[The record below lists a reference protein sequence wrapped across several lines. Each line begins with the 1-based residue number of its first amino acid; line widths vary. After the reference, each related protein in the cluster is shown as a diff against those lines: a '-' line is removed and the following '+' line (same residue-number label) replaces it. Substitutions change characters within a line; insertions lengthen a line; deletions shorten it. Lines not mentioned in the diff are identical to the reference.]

1 VINLSNTGGLLP
13 TGFRRQSA
21 MLFNSYIFW
30 IFFAIVFVLYRRL
43 GHRGQNYMLLA
54 ASYIFYGYW
63 DWRFLFLMLFS
74 TVVDYTAAL
83 LIAGTGSRL
92 KRKSVL
98 VTSIV
103 VQLSLLGLFKYY
115 GFFSQQ
121 LASLFGFVGI
131 PVYVPVLKFLLPV
144 GISFYTFQTMSYML
158 DVYRDEYPAEKS
170 FVNFALF
177 VSFFPHL
184 VAGPLVR
191 ATKLLPQIA
200 TPRVRRPNDFRE
212 GLYYIAIGL
221 FKKVFVGDN
230 LAAVANS
237 IFHANPHSLTGLEC
251 IAGIYAFAF
260 QIYCDFSGYSSIA
273 QGLAKWLNIDLT
285 TNFNLPY
292 FATSPTEFW
301 RRWHISLSTW
311 FRDYLYIP
319 LLKRGPQPA
328 TRARLFAS
336 LIVVMLLSGLWHG
349 AAWTFVLWGLYH
361 GVLLIGYRLIS
372 RKNSGVPEPQS
383 TLSLASFLVRVVVM
397 FQLVCLGWLLFR
409 AESISQVGIM
419 LSRIVLDFH
428 WTPFVSSAFAMILF
442 FAGPLVIYEFW
453 VERRQDL
460 LSLIRIDWRVRAAIY
475 SYCALMLLFFPPP
488 VSNVFIYFQF

>member
-1 VINLSNTGGLLP
+1 
-13 TGFRRQSA
+13 

-30 IFFAIVFVLYRRL
+30 VFFALVFILYRRL
-43 GHRGQNYMLLA
+43 RHRAQNYMLLI
-54 ASYIFYGYW
+54 ASYVFYGYW

-74 TVVDYTAAL
+74 TAIDYCAAI
-83 LIAGTGSRL
+83 LIAQSQSRPR
-92 KRKSVL
+92 RKGIL
-98 VTSIV
+98 ITSICI
-103 VQLSLLGLFKYY
+103 QLSLLGLFKYY

-121 LASLFGFVGI
+121 LASVFSLVGI
-131 PVYVPVLKFLLPV
+131 PVYLPALKFLLPV
-144 GISFYTFQTMSYML
+144 GISFYTFQTMSYMI
-158 DVYRDEYPAEKS
+158 DVYRGDYPCEKN

-200 TPRVRRPNDFRE
+200 TPRARRPDDFRE

-230 LAAVANS
+230 LAAIANS
-237 IFHANPHSLTGLEC
+237 IFQTNPANLTGLEC

-292 FATSPTEFW
+292 FATSPTDFW

-319 LLKRGPQPA
+319 LLRRGA
-328 TRARLFAS
+328 ERASKARLFSAL
-336 LIVVMLLSGLWHG
+336 LIVMLLSGLWHG
-349 AAWTFVLWGLYH
+349 AAWTFVLWGAYH
-361 GVLLIGYRLIS
+361 GLLLVGYRLIS
-372 RKNSGVPEPQS
+372 KKKSGPVNEKAAPP
-383 TLSLASFLVRVVVM
+383 LAGYLVRVVIM
-397 FQLVCLGWLLFR
+397 FQLVCFGWLLFR
-409 AESISQVGIM
+409 AESMNQVWAIM
-419 LSRIVLDFH
+419 GRIVVDFH
-428 WTPFVSSAFAMILF
+428 WTPFASSAFTMILF
-442 FAGPLVIYEFW
+442 FAGPLMLYEFW
-453 VERRQDL
+453 LERRQDL
-460 LSLIRIDWRVRAAIY
+460 LRLIQVDWRARAAAY
-475 SYCALMLLFFPPP
+475 GYCALMLWFFPPP
-488 VSNVFIYFQF
+488 VSSVFIYFQF

>member
-1 VINLSNTGGLLP
+1 
-13 TGFRRQSA
+13 

-30 IFFAIVFVLYRRL
+30 VFFALVFILYRRL
-43 GHRGQNYMLLA
+43 RHRAQNYMLLV
-54 ASYIFYGYW
+54 ASYVFYGYW

-74 TVVDYTAAL
+74 TVIDYTAAI
-83 LIAGTGSRL
+83 LIARNNSRPR
-92 KRKSVL
+92 RKVVL

-103 VQLSLLGLFKYY
+103 IQLTLLGLFKYY

-131 PVYVPVLKFLLPV
+131 PIYQPALKFLLPV
-144 GISFYTFQTMSYML
+144 GISFYTFQTMSYMI
-158 DVYRDEYPAEKS
+158 DVYRGEYPCEKN

-200 TPRVRRPNDFRE
+200 TARTRRPDDFRE

-221 FKKVFVGDN
+221 FKKVLVGDN

-237 IFHANPHSLTGLEC
+237 VFQTNPSTLTGLEC
-251 IAGIYAFAF
+251 IVGIYAFAF

-292 FATSPTEFW
+292 FATSPTDFW

-319 LLKRGPQPA
+319 LLRRGAQPA
-328 TRARLFAS
+328 SKAKLFSAL
-336 LIVVMLLSGLWHG
+336 LIVMLLSGLWHG
-349 AAWTFVLWGLYH
+349 AAWTFVLWGAYH
-361 GVLLIGYRLIS
+361 GLLLVGYRLIS
-372 RKNSGVPEPQS
+372 RKKPDASNDYASVPL
-383 TLSLASFLVRVVVM
+383 TGHLIRVVIM
-397 FQLVCLGWLLFR
+397 FHLVCFGWLLFR
-409 AESISQVGIM
+409 AESISQVWAIM
-419 LSRIVLDFH
+419 GRIAFDFH
-428 WTPFVSSAFAMILF
+428 WTPFVSAALTMILV

-453 VERRQDL
+453 LDRRQDL
-460 LSLIRIDWRVRAAIY
+460 LSLTRIDWRVRAVVY
-475 SYCALMLLFFPPP
+475 SYCSLLLLFFPPP

>member
-1 VINLSNTGGLLP
+1 
-13 TGFRRQSA
+13 

-30 IFFAIVFVLYRRL
+30 VFFALVFILYRRL
-43 GHRGQNYMLLA
+43 RHRGQNYMLLI

-74 TVVDYTAAL
+74 TVVDYCAAI
-83 LIAGTGSRL
+83 LIASSPSRPR
-92 KRKSVL
+92 RKTVL
-98 VTSIV
+98 TSSIV
-103 VQLSLLGLFKYY
+103 IQLSLLGLFKYY

-121 LASLFGFVGI
+121 LASVFSLVGI
-131 PVYVPVLKFLLPV
+131 PVYLPALKFLLPV
-144 GISFYTFQTMSYML
+144 GISFYTFQTMSYMI
-158 DVYRDEYPAEKS
+158 DVYRGEYPCEKN

-200 TPRVRRPNDFRE
+200 TPRTRRPDDFRE

-230 LAAVANS
+230 LAAIANS
-237 IFHANPHSLTGLEC
+237 VFQTNPANLTGLEC

-292 FATSPTEFW
+292 FASSPTDFW

-319 LLKRGPQPA
+319 LLRRGAEPA
-328 TRARLFAS
+328 SRARLFSA
-336 LIVVMLLSGLWHG
+336 LVIVMLLSGLWHG
-349 AAWTFVLWGLYH
+349 AAWTFVLWGAYH
-361 GVLLIGYRLIS
+361 GMLLVGYRLIS
-372 RKNSGVPEPQS
+372 KKKSGPVNEKA
-383 TLSLASFLVRVVVM
+383 SLPLPVYLIRIVIM
-397 FQLVCLGWLLFR
+397 FQLVCFGWLLFR
-409 AESISQVGIM
+409 AESIGQVWAMMG
-419 LSRIVLDFH
+419 RIVHDFH
-428 WTPFVSSAFAMILF
+428 WTSFASSAFTMILF
-442 FAGPLVIYEFW
+442 FAGPLMIYEFW
-453 VERRQDL
+453 LERRQDL
-460 LSLIRIDWRVRAAIY
+460 LSLVRIDWRARAVVY
-475 SYCALMLLFFPPP
+475 SYCSLMLLFFPPP

>member
-1 VINLSNTGGLLP
+1 
-13 TGFRRQSA
+13 

-30 IFFAIVFVLYRRL
+30 VFFALVFILYRRL
-43 GHRGQNYMLLA
+43 RHRAQNYMLLI

-74 TVVDYTAAL
+74 TVVDYCAAI
-83 LIAGTGSRL
+83 LIASSPSRPR
-92 KRKSVL
+92 RKTVL
-98 VTSIV
+98 TSSIV
-103 VQLSLLGLFKYY
+103 IQLSLLGLFKYY

-121 LASLFGFVGI
+121 LASVFSLVGI
-131 PVYVPVLKFLLPV
+131 PVYLPALKFLLPV
-144 GISFYTFQTMSYML
+144 GISFYTFQTMSYMI
-158 DVYRDEYPAEKS
+158 DVYRGEYPCEKN

-200 TPRVRRPNDFRE
+200 TPRTRRPDDFRE

-230 LAAVANS
+230 LAAIANS
-237 IFHANPHSLTGLEC
+237 IFQTNPANLTGLEC

-292 FATSPTEFW
+292 FASSPTDFW

-319 LLKRGPQPA
+319 LLRRGAEPA
-328 TRARLFAS
+328 SRARLFSA
-336 LIVVMLLSGLWHG
+336 LVIVMLLSGLWHG
-349 AAWTFVLWGLYH
+349 AAWTFVLWGAYH
-361 GVLLIGYRLIS
+361 GMLLVGYRLIS
-372 RKNSGVPEPQS
+372 KKKSGPVNEKA
-383 TLSLASFLVRVVVM
+383 SLPLPVYLIRIVIM
-397 FQLVCLGWLLFR
+397 FQLVCFGWLLFR
-409 AESISQVGIM
+409 ADSIGQVWAMMG
-419 LSRIVLDFH
+419 RIVHDFH
-428 WTPFVSSAFAMILF
+428 WTSFASSAFTMILF
-442 FAGPLVIYEFW
+442 FAGPLMIYEFW
-453 VERRQDL
+453 LERRQDL
-460 LSLIRIDWRVRAAIY
+460 LSLVRIDWRARAVVY
-475 SYCALMLLFFPPP
+475 SYCSLMLLFFPPP

>member
-1 VINLSNTGGLLP
+1 
-13 TGFRRQSA
+13 

-30 IFFAIVFVLYRRL
+30 IFFAVVFVLYRRL
-43 GHRGQNYMLLA
+43 GHRGQNYMLLG

-74 TVVDYTAAL
+74 TAVDYAAAL
-83 LIAGTGSRL
+83 LIARSNSTIR
-92 KRKSVL
+92 RKSVL
-98 VTSIV
+98 ATSIV
-103 VQLSLLGLFKYY
+103 IQLTLLGLFKYY

-121 LASLFGFVGI
+121 LASLFSFAGV

-144 GISFYTFQTMSYML
+144 GISFYTFQTMSYMI
-158 DVYRDEYPAEKS
+158 DVYRNEYPAEKS
-170 FVNFALF
+170 FINFALF

-191 ATKLLPQIA
+191 ATKLLPQIGM
-200 TPRVRRPNDFRE
+200 PRLRRADDFRE
-212 GLYYIAIGL
+212 GLYYITIGL

-230 LAAVANS
+230 LATVANL
-237 IFHANPHSLTGLEC
+237 IFQTNPNNLSGLEC
-251 IAGIYAFAF
+251 LVGIYAFAF

-292 FATSPTEFW
+292 FATSPSEFW

-319 LLKRGPQPA
+319 LLKRGSQPA
-328 TRARLFAS
+328 PRRRLFAS
-336 LIVVMLLSGLWHG
+336 VMVVMLLSGLWHG
-349 AAWTFVLWGLYH
+349 ANWTFVLWGLYH
-361 GVLLIGYRLIS
+361 GLLLVLYRLFS
-372 RKNSGVPEPQS
+372 RKAHTEQQS
-383 TLSLASFLVRVVVM
+383 MRLGSFLVRAIVM

-409 AESISQVGIM
+409 AESIAQVGTM
-419 LSRIVLDFH
+419 LTRMISDLR
-428 WTPFVSSAFAMILF
+428 WTPLVSSGFGMIAF

-453 VERRQDL
+453 LERRCDL
-460 LSLIRIDWRVRAAIY
+460 LSLVRTDWRVRALAY

>member
-1 VINLSNTGGLLP
+1 
-13 TGFRRQSA
+13 

-30 IFFAIVFVLYRRL
+30 VFFAAVFVLYRRL

-54 ASYIFYGYW
+54 ASYVFYSYW

-74 TVVDYTAAL
+74 TVIDYFAAL
-83 LIAGTGSRL
+83 LIARSQSRSR
-92 KRKSVL
+92 RKAVL

-103 VQLSLLGLFKYY
+103 TQLTLLGLFKYY
-115 GFFSQQ
+115 GFFSEQ
-121 LASLFGFVGI
+121 LASLFGVVGI
-131 PVYVPVLKFLLPV
+131 PVYLPALKFLLPV
-144 GISFYTFQTMSYML
+144 GISFYTFQTMSYMI
-158 DVYRDEYPAEKS
+158 DVYRGDYRAERN

-200 TPRVRRPNDFRE
+200 TPRVRRPDDFRE

-237 IFHANPHSLTGLEC
+237 IFQTSPGKLSGVEC
-251 IAGIYAFAF
+251 LVGIYAFAF

-292 FATSPTEFW
+292 FATSPTDFW

-311 FRDYLYIP
+311 FRDYLYKP
-319 LLKRGPQPA
+319 LLKRGAQPA
-328 TRARLFAS
+328 GRARLFAS
-336 LIVVMLLSGLWHG
+336 LMVVMLLSGLWHG

-361 GVLLIGYRLIS
+361 GLLLVGYRLIS
-372 RKNSGVPEPQS
+372 KKESARAEVPANLP
-383 TLSLASFLVRVVVM
+383 LVAYLVRIVVM
-397 FQLVCLGWLLFR
+397 FHLVCLGWLLFR

-419 LSRIVLDFH
+419 LSRLVLDFH
-428 WTPFVSSAFAMILF
+428 WTPFASSGFAMILF
-442 FAGPLVIYEFW
+442 FAGPLVVYEFW
-453 VERRQDL
+453 LERRQDL
-460 LSLIRIDWRVRAAIY
+460 LSLSRIDWRARALVY
-475 SYCALMLLFFPPP
+475 SYCSLMLLFFPPP

>member
-1 VINLSNTGGLLP
+1 
-13 TGFRRQSA
+13 

-30 IFFAIVFVLYRRL
+30 VFFALVFILYRRL
-43 GHRGQNYMLLA
+43 RHRGQNYMLLI

-74 TVVDYTAAL
+74 TVVDYCAAI
-83 LIAGTGSRL
+83 LIASSPSRPR
-92 KRKSVL
+92 RKTVL
-98 VTSIV
+98 TSSIV
-103 VQLSLLGLFKYY
+103 IQLSLLGLFKYY

-121 LASLFGFVGI
+121 LASVFSLVGI
-131 PVYVPVLKFLLPV
+131 PVYLPALKFLLPV

-158 DVYRDEYPAEKS
+158 DVYRGEYPCEKN

-200 TPRVRRPNDFRE
+200 TQRTRRPDDFRE

-230 LAAVANS
+230 LAALANS
-237 IFHANPHSLTGLEC
+237 IFQTNPANLTGLEC

-292 FATSPTEFW
+292 FASSPTDFW

-319 LLKRGPQPA
+319 LLRRGAEPA
-328 TRARLFAS
+328 SRARLFSA
-336 LIVVMLLSGLWHG
+336 LVIVMLLSGLWHG
-349 AAWTFVLWGLYH
+349 AAWTFVLWGAYH
-361 GVLLIGYRLIS
+361 GMLLVGYRLIS
-372 RKNSGVPEPQS
+372 KKKSGPVNEKA
-383 TLSLASFLVRVVVM
+383 SLPLPVYLIRIVIM
-397 FQLVCLGWLLFR
+397 FQLVCFGWLLFR
-409 AESISQVGIM
+409 AESIGQVWAMMG
-419 LSRIVLDFH
+419 RIVHDFH
-428 WTPFVSSAFAMILF
+428 WTSFASSAFTMILF
-442 FAGPLVIYEFW
+442 FAGPLMIYEFW
-453 VERRQDL
+453 LERRQDL
-460 LSLIRIDWRVRAAIY
+460 LSLVRIDWRARAVVY
-475 SYCALMLLFFPPP
+475 SYCSLMLLFFPPP

>member
-1 VINLSNTGGLLP
+1 
-13 TGFRRQSA
+13 

-30 IFFAIVFVLYRRL
+30 VFFALVFILYRRL
-43 GHRGQNYMLLA
+43 RHRGQNYMLLI

-74 TVVDYTAAL
+74 TVVDYCAAI
-83 LIAGTGSRL
+83 LIASSPSRPR
-92 KRKSVL
+92 RKTVL
-98 VTSIV
+98 TSSIV
-103 VQLSLLGLFKYY
+103 IQLSLLGLFKYY

-121 LASLFGFVGI
+121 LASVFSLVGI
-131 PVYVPVLKFLLPV
+131 PVYLPALKFLLPV

-158 DVYRDEYPAEKS
+158 DVYRGEYPCEKN

-200 TPRVRRPNDFRE
+200 TQRTRRPDDFRE

-230 LAAVANS
+230 LAAIANS
-237 IFHANPHSLTGLEC
+237 VFQTNPANLTGLEC

-292 FATSPTEFW
+292 FASSPTDFW

-319 LLKRGPQPA
+319 LLRRGAEPA
-328 TRARLFAS
+328 SRARLFSA
-336 LIVVMLLSGLWHG
+336 LVIVMLLSGLWHG
-349 AAWTFVLWGLYH
+349 AAWTFVLWGAYH
-361 GVLLIGYRLIS
+361 GMLLVGYRLIS
-372 RKNSGVPEPQS
+372 KKKSGPVNEKA
-383 TLSLASFLVRVVVM
+383 SLPLPVYLIRIVIM
-397 FQLVCLGWLLFR
+397 FQLVCFGWLLFR
-409 AESISQVGIM
+409 AESIGQVWAMMG
-419 LSRIVLDFH
+419 RIVHDFH
-428 WTPFVSSAFAMILF
+428 WTSFASSAFTMILF
-442 FAGPLVIYEFW
+442 FAGPLMIYEFW
-453 VERRQDL
+453 LERRQDL
-460 LSLIRIDWRVRAAIY
+460 LSLVRIDWRARAVVY
-475 SYCALMLLFFPPP
+475 SYCSLMLLFFPPP

>member
-1 VINLSNTGGLLP
+1 
-13 TGFRRQSA
+13 

-30 IFFAIVFVLYRRL
+30 VFFALVFILYRRL
-43 GHRGQNYMLLA
+43 RHHAQNYMLLI

-74 TVVDYTAAL
+74 TVVDYCAAI
-83 LIAGTGSRL
+83 LIASSQSRPR
-92 KRKSVL
+92 RKTVL
-98 VTSIV
+98 TSSIV
-103 VQLSLLGLFKYY
+103 IQLSLLGLFKYY

-121 LASLFGFVGI
+121 LASVFSLVGI
-131 PVYVPVLKFLLPV
+131 PVYLPALKFLLPV
-144 GISFYTFQTMSYML
+144 GISFYTFQTMSYMI
-158 DVYRDEYPAEKS
+158 DVYRGEYPCEKN

-200 TPRVRRPNDFRE
+200 TPRTRRPDDFRE

-230 LAAVANS
+230 LAAIANS
-237 IFHANPHSLTGLEC
+237 VFQTNPANLTGLEC

-292 FATSPTEFW
+292 FASSPTDFW

-319 LLKRGPQPA
+319 LLRRGAEP
-328 TRARLFAS
+328 TSRARLYSA
-336 LIVVMLLSGLWHG
+336 LVIVMLLSGLWHG
-349 AAWTFVLWGLYH
+349 AAWTFVLWGAYH
-361 GVLLIGYRLIS
+361 GMLLVGYRLIS
-372 RKNSGVPEPQS
+372 KKKSGPVKEKA
-383 TLSLASFLVRVVVM
+383 SLPLPVYLIRIVIM
-397 FQLVCLGWLLFR
+397 FQLVCFGWLLFR
-409 AESISQVGIM
+409 AESIGQVWAIM
-419 LSRIVLDFH
+419 GRIAHDFH
-428 WTPFVSSAFAMILF
+428 WTSFASSAFTMILF
-442 FAGPLVIYEFW
+442 FAGPLMIYEFW
-453 VERRQDL
+453 LERRQDL
-460 LSLIRIDWRVRAAIY
+460 LSLVRIDWRARAVVY
-475 SYCALMLLFFPPP
+475 SYCSLMLLFFPPP

>member
-1 VINLSNTGGLLP
+1 
-13 TGFRRQSA
+13 

-30 IFFAIVFVLYRRL
+30 VFFSVVFVLYRRL
-43 GHRGQNYMLLA
+43 GHRGQNYMLLV
-54 ASYIFYGYW
+54 ASYVFYAYW

-74 TVVDYTAAL
+74 TVIDYAAAI
-83 LIAGTGSRL
+83 LIAQSLSRQR
-92 KRKSVL
+92 RKTFL

-103 VQLSLLGLFKYY
+103 IQLSLLGLFKYF
-115 GFFSQQ
+115 GFFSEQ

-131 PVYVPVLKFLLPV
+131 PVYLPALKFLLPV
-144 GISFYTFQTMSYML
+144 GISFYTFQTMSYMI
-158 DVYRDEYPAEKS
+158 DVYRDEYKAEKN

-200 TPRVRRPNDFRE
+200 TPRVRRSDDFRE

-230 LAAVANS
+230 LAALANS
-237 IFHANPHSLTGLEC
+237 IFQTNPGKLTGIEC
-251 IAGIYAFAF
+251 IVGIYAFAF

-292 FATSPTEFW
+292 FATSPTDFW

-319 LLKRGPQPA
+319 LLKRGAQPA
-328 TRARLFAS
+328 SQARLFVS
-336 LIVVMLLSGLWHG
+336 LIAVMLLSGLWHG

-361 GVLLIGYRLIS
+361 GLLLVGYRLIS
-372 RKNSGVPEPQS
+372 KKKTARAEEQA
-383 TLSLASFLVRVVVM
+383 SLPLAGFLVRIVVM
-397 FQLVCLGWLLFR
+397 FHLVCLGWLLFR
-409 AESISQVGIM
+409 AESINQVGIM

-428 WTPFVSSAFAMILF
+428 WTPFASSGFAMILF

-453 VERRQDL
+453 LERRHDV
-460 LSLIRIDWRVRAAIY
+460 LSLIRIDWRARALVY
-475 SYCALMLLFFPPP
+475 SYCSLMLLFFPPP

>member
-1 VINLSNTGGLLP
+1 
-13 TGFRRQSA
+13 

-30 IFFAIVFVLYRRL
+30 VFFALVFILYRRL
-43 GHRGQNYMLLA
+43 RHRGQNYMLLI

-74 TVVDYTAAL
+74 TVVDYCAAI
-83 LIAGTGSRL
+83 LIASSPSRPR
-92 KRKSVL
+92 RKTVL
-98 VTSIV
+98 TSSIV
-103 VQLSLLGLFKYY
+103 IQLSLLGLFKYY

-121 LASLFGFVGI
+121 LASVFSLVGI
-131 PVYVPVLKFLLPV
+131 PVYLPALKFLLPV

-158 DVYRDEYPAEKS
+158 DVYRGEYPCEKN

-200 TPRVRRPNDFRE
+200 TPRTRRPDDFRE

-230 LAAVANS
+230 LAAIANS
-237 IFHANPHSLTGLEC
+237 VFQTNPANLTGLEC

-292 FATSPTEFW
+292 FASSPTDFW

-319 LLKRGPQPA
+319 LLRRGAEPA
-328 TRARLFAS
+328 SRARLFSA
-336 LIVVMLLSGLWHG
+336 LVIVMLLSGLWHG
-349 AAWTFVLWGLYH
+349 AAWTFVLWGAYH
-361 GVLLIGYRLIS
+361 GMLLVGYRLIS
-372 RKNSGVPEPQS
+372 KKKSGPVNEKA
-383 TLSLASFLVRVVVM
+383 SLPLPVYLIRIVIM
-397 FQLVCLGWLLFR
+397 FQLVCFGWLLFR
-409 AESISQVGIM
+409 AESIGQVWAMMG
-419 LSRIVLDFH
+419 RIVHDFH
-428 WTPFVSSAFAMILF
+428 WTSFASSAFTMILF
-442 FAGPLVIYEFW
+442 FAGPLMIYEFW
-453 VERRQDL
+453 LERRQDL
-460 LSLIRIDWRVRAAIY
+460 LSLVRIDWRARAVVY
-475 SYCALMLLFFPPP
+475 SYCSLMLLFFPPP

>member
-1 VINLSNTGGLLP
+1 
-13 TGFRRQSA
+13 

-30 IFFAIVFVLYRRL
+30 VFFALVFILYRRL
-43 GHRGQNYMLLA
+43 RHHAQNYMLLI

-74 TVVDYTAAL
+74 TVVDYCAAI
-83 LIAGTGSRL
+83 LIASSQSRPR
-92 KRKSVL
+92 RKTVL
-98 VTSIV
+98 TSSIV
-103 VQLSLLGLFKYY
+103 IQLSLLGLFKYY

-121 LASLFGFVGI
+121 LASVFSLVGI
-131 PVYVPVLKFLLPV
+131 PVYLPALKFLLPV
-144 GISFYTFQTMSYML
+144 GISFYTFQTMSYMI
-158 DVYRDEYPAEKS
+158 DVYRGEYPCEKN

-200 TPRVRRPNDFRE
+200 TPRTRRPDDFRE

-230 LAAVANS
+230 LAAIANS
-237 IFHANPHSLTGLEC
+237 VFQTNPANLTGLEC

-292 FATSPTEFW
+292 FASSPTDFW

-319 LLKRGPQPA
+319 LLRRGAEP
-328 TRARLFAS
+328 TSRARLYSA
-336 LIVVMLLSGLWHG
+336 LVIVMLLSGLWHG
-349 AAWTFVLWGLYH
+349 AAWTFVLWGAYH
-361 GVLLIGYRLIS
+361 GMLLVGYRLVS
-372 RKNSGVPEPQS
+372 KKKSGPAKEKA
-383 TLSLASFLVRVVVM
+383 SLPLPVYLIRIVIM
-397 FQLVCLGWLLFR
+397 FQLVCFGWLLFR
-409 AESISQVGIM
+409 ADSIGQVWAIM
-419 LSRIVLDFH
+419 GRIVHDFH
-428 WTPFVSSAFAMILF
+428 WTSFASSAFTMILF
-442 FAGPLVIYEFW
+442 FAGPLMIYEFW
-453 VERRQDL
+453 LERRQDL
-460 LSLIRIDWRVRAAIY
+460 LSLVRIDWRARAVVY
-475 SYCALMLLFFPPP
+475 SYCSLMLLFFPPP